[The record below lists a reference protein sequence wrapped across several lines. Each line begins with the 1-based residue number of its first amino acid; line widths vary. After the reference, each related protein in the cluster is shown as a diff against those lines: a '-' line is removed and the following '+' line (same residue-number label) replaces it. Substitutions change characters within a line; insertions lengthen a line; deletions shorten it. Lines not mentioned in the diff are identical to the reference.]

1 VFHGA
6 DSDRVF
12 VRRKLLPNDR
22 DTVYYVTLASSGRWR
37 VGGTWMPALSGKS
50 ALVTGASR
58 GIGAAIAK
66 RLAKE
71 GADVAVT
78 YSSSPERAQ
87 QVVEDIVREGG
98 KALAIKADAAD
109 QAAVRGAV
117 QQSAKEFGKIDIL
130 VNNAGVLA
138 LGPIADFPAQ
148 EFEKALSV
156 NVRSVFT
163 AIQEALRHMPDGGRI
178 ITIGSVN
185 SERMPFEGGSVYAL
199 TKGAVASF
207 TKGLA
212 RDLGARKITVNNIQ
226 PGPVDTE
233 ANPASGPFADTML
246 GLLAMKRYGHAD
258 EIAAMTAYL
267 AGPEAGYITGA
278 SLLIDGGFAA

>member
-1 VFHGA
+1 M
-6 DSDRVF
+6 
-12 VRRKLLPNDR
+12 
-22 DTVYYVTLASSGRWR
+22 AS
-37 VGGTWMPALSGKS
+37 LSGKS
-50 ALVTGASR
+50 AIVTGASR

-71 GADVAVT
+71 GAAVAIT
-78 YSSSPERAQ
+78 YSASPDRAHA
-87 QVVEDIVREGG
+87 VVDGIVQDGG
-98 KALAIKADAAD
+98 KAIAIKADAAD

-117 QQSAKEFGKIDIL
+117 QEAARELGKIDIL

-138 LGPIADFPAQ
+138 LGTITDYPADD
-148 EFEKALSV
+148 FERALSI
-156 NVRSVFT
+156 NVKSVFT
-163 AIQEALRHMPDGGRI
+163 AVQEALRHMPDGGRI

-185 SERMPFEGGSVYAL
+185 SERMPFQGGSIYAL
-199 TKGAVASF
+199 TKGAIASF

-212 RDLGARKITVNNIQ
+212 RDLGERKITVNNIQ

-233 ANPASGPFADTML
+233 ANPASGAFAEVML
-246 GLLAMKRYGHAD
+246 GLLAMKRYAHTD

>member
-1 VFHGA
+1 
-6 DSDRVF
+6 
-12 VRRKLLPNDR
+12 
-22 DTVYYVTLASSGRWR
+22 
-37 VGGTWMPALSGKS
+37 MPALSGKS

>member
-1 VFHGA
+1 MAV
-6 DSDRVF
+6 
-12 VRRKLLPNDR
+12 
-22 DTVYYVTLASSGRWR
+22 
-37 VGGTWMPALSGKS
+37 LSGKS
-50 ALVTGASR
+50 VLITGGSR

-66 RLAKE
+66 RLGKD
-71 GADVAVT
+71 GADVAIT

-87 QVVEDIVREGG
+87 QVCEDIVKDGG
-98 KALAIKADAAD
+98 KALAIQADSAD
-109 QAAVRGAV
+109 QSAVRAAV
-117 QQSAKEFGKIDIL
+117 QQTVEKFGKVDIL

-138 LGPIADFPAQ
+138 LGTIANYRAED
-148 EFEKALSV
+148 FEKALSV
-156 NVRSVFT
+156 NVRSVFS
-163 AIQEALRHMPDGGRI
+163 AVQESLRHMPDGGRI

-199 TKGAVASF
+199 TKGAIASF

-212 RDLGARKITVNNIQ
+212 RDLGSRKITVNNIQ

-246 GLLAMKRYGHAD
+246 GLLALKRYGHAD
-258 EIAAMTAYL
+258 EIAAMVAYL
-267 AGPEAGYITGA
+267 AGPEAAYVTGA

>member
-1 VFHGA
+1 
-6 DSDRVF
+6 
-12 VRRKLLPNDR
+12 
-22 DTVYYVTLASSGRWR
+22 LA
-37 VGGTWMPALSGKS
+37 VLSGKA
-50 ALVTGASR
+50 ALVTGGSR

-66 RLAKE
+66 RLAKD
-71 GADVAVT
+71 GADVAIT
-78 YSSSPERAQ
+78 YSSAQ
-87 QVVEDIVREGG
+87 EVVEGIVKEGG
-98 KALAIKADAAD
+98 KAIAIKADAAD
-109 QAAVRGAV
+109 QVAVRSAV
-117 QQSAKEFGKIDIL
+117 QQAAKELGKIDIL

-138 LGPIADFPAQ
+138 LGPITDFPVD

-163 AIQEALRHMPDGGRI
+163 ATQEAVRHMPDGGRV

-185 SERMPFEGGSVYAL
+185 SERMPFQGGSVYAL
-199 TKGAVASF
+199 TKGAIASF

-212 RDLGARKITVNNIQ
+212 RDLGTRKITVNNIQ

-233 ANPASGPFADTML
+233 SNPASGPFADTLL
-246 GLLAMKRYGHAD
+246 GLMALKRYGHAD
-258 EIAAMTAYL
+258 EVAAMTDYL

>member
-1 VFHGA
+1 
-6 DSDRVF
+6 
-12 VRRKLLPNDR
+12 
-22 DTVYYVTLASSGRWR
+22 
-37 VGGTWMPALSGKS
+37 MPSLSGKS
-50 ALVTGASR
+50 ALVTGGSR
-58 GIGAAIAK
+58 GIGAAIAS
-66 RLAKE
+66 RLARQ

-78 YSSSPERAQ
+78 FSSSPERAQ
-87 QVVEDIVREGG
+87 RVVDDINREGG
-98 KALAIKADAAD
+98 KGLAIKADAAD
-109 QAAVRGAV
+109 QSAVRAAI
-117 QQSAKEFGKIDIL
+117 QQAAKEFGKIDIL

-138 LGPIADFPAQ
+138 LGPIATFSAEDF
-148 EFEKALSV
+148 ERALSV

-163 AIQEALRHMPDGGRI
+163 AIQEALKHMPDGGRI

-233 ANPASGPFADTML
+233 ANPASGPFADTMM
-246 GLLAMKRYGHAD
+246 GLLAMKRYAHAE

-267 AGPEAGYITGA
+267 AGPEAGYVTGA

>member
-1 VFHGA
+1 MG
-6 DSDRVF
+6 
-12 VRRKLLPNDR
+12 
-22 DTVYYVTLASSGRWR
+22 TLA
-37 VGGTWMPALSGKS
+37 GKS
-50 ALVTGASR
+50 ALVTGGSR

-71 GADVAVT
+71 GADVAIT

-87 QVVEDIVREGG
+87 QVVDEIVKAGG
-98 KALAIKADAAD
+98 RAVAIKADSAD
-109 QAAVRGAV
+109 QAAVRAGV
-117 QQSAKEFGKIDIL
+117 QQAVSEFGKIDIL

-138 LGPIADFPAQ
+138 LGPIADFPADQ
-148 EFEKALSV
+148 FEKALLV
-156 NVRSVFT
+156 NVHSVFT
-163 AIQEALRHMPDGGRI
+163 AIQESLKHMPDGGRI

-185 SERMPFEGGSVYAL
+185 SERMPFQGGSVYAL
-199 TKGAVASF
+199 TKGAIASF

-212 RDLGARKITVNNIQ
+212 RDLGERNITVNNIQ

-246 GLLAMKRYGHAD
+246 GLVAVKRYAHAD
-258 EIAAMTAYL
+258 EVAAMTAYL

>member
-1 VFHGA
+1 MA
-6 DSDRVF
+6 
-12 VRRKLLPNDR
+12 
-22 DTVYYVTLASSGRWR
+22 
-37 VGGTWMPALSGKS
+37 ALSGKS

-66 RLAKE
+66 RLARD
-71 GADVAVT
+71 GAEVAIT
-78 YSSSPERAQ
+78 YSASPDRAQ
-87 QVVEDIVREGG
+87 QLVDEIVKAGG
-98 KALAIKADAAD
+98 KAVAIKADAAD
-109 QAAVRGAV
+109 QTAVRAAV
-117 QQSAKEFGKIDIL
+117 QQAAKEFGKIDIL

-138 LGPIADFPAQ
+138 LGPIANFAADD
-148 EFEKALSV
+148 FEKALSV

-163 AIQEALRHMPDGGRI
+163 ATQEAVRHMPDGGRI

-185 SERMPFEGGSVYAL
+185 SERMPFQGGSVYAL

-212 RDLGARKITVNNIQ
+212 RDLGERKITVNNIQ

-233 ANPASGPFADTML
+233 ANPASGPFAETML
-246 GLLAMKRYGHAD
+246 GLMAVKRYGHAD

>member
-1 VFHGA
+1 
-6 DSDRVF
+6 
-12 VRRKLLPNDR
+12 
-22 DTVYYVTLASSGRWR
+22 
-37 VGGTWMPALSGKS
+37 MPALSGKS
-50 ALVTGASR
+50 ALVTGGSR
-58 GIGAAIAK
+58 GIGAAIAM

-71 GADVAVT
+71 GADVAIT
-78 YSSSPERAQ
+78 YSSSPDRAQ
-87 QVVEDIVREGG
+87 QVAKGIIKDGG
-98 KALAIKADAAD
+98 KTLAIKADAAD
-109 QAAVRGAV
+109 QTAVREAV
-117 QQSAKEFGKIDIL
+117 QQAAKEFGKLDIL

-138 LGPIADFPAQ
+138 LGTIADYPADD
-148 EFEKALSV
+148 FEKALSV

-163 AIQEALRHMPDGGRI
+163 AVQEVLRHMPDGGRI
-178 ITIGSVN
+178 IMIGSVN

-233 ANPASGPFADTML
+233 ANPAKGSFADTML
-246 GLLAMKRYGHAD
+246 GQMALKRYARAD
-258 EIAAMTAYL
+258 EIAGMAAYL

>member
-1 VFHGA
+1 MA
-6 DSDRVF
+6 
-12 VRRKLLPNDR
+12 P
-22 DTVYYVTLASSGRWR
+22 
-37 VGGTWMPALSGKS
+37 LSGKS

-66 RLAKE
+66 RLAKD
-71 GADVAVT
+71 GADVALT
-78 YSSSPERAQ
+78 YSSSPERAR
-87 QVVEDIVREGG
+87 QVVEEIAKDGG
-98 KALAIKADAAD
+98 RALAIQADAAD
-109 QAAVRGAV
+109 QAAVRAAV
-117 QQSAKEFGKIDIL
+117 QQAAREFGKIDIL

-138 LGPIADFPAQ
+138 LGPIADFPADR
-148 EFEKALSV
+148 FEKALAV
-156 NVRSVFT
+156 NVQSVFT

-185 SERMPFEGGSVYAL
+185 SERMPFAGGAVYAL

-212 RDLGARKITVNNIQ
+212 RDLGERKITVNNIQ

-233 ANPASGPFADTML
+233 ANPASGPFAETML
-246 GLLAMKRYGHAD
+246 GLMALKRYGHAD
-258 EIAAMTAYL
+258 EIAGMAAYL

>member
-1 VFHGA
+1 
-6 DSDRVF
+6 
-12 VRRKLLPNDR
+12 
-22 DTVYYVTLASSGRWR
+22 
-37 VGGTWMPALSGKS
+37 MPSLTGKS
-50 ALVTGASR
+50 ALVTGGSR

-66 RLAKE
+66 RLSKE

-87 QVVEDIVREGG
+87 QVVDEMMKDGG
-98 KALAIKADAAD
+98 KALAIRADAAD
-109 QAAVRGAV
+109 QSAVRAAVQEAGKA
-117 QQSAKEFGKIDIL
+117 FGKIDIL

-138 LGPIADFPAQ
+138 LGPIANFPA
-148 EFEKALSV
+148 EDFERALSV

-163 AIQEALRHMPDGGRI
+163 AIQESLRYMPDGGRI

-212 RDLGARKITVNNIQ
+212 RDLGGR
-226 PGPVDTE
+226 G
-233 ANPASGPFADTML
+233 
-246 GLLAMKRYGHAD
+246 
-258 EIAAMTAYL
+258 
-267 AGPEAGYITGA
+267 
-278 SLLIDGGFAA
+278 

>member
-1 VFHGA
+1 MGA
-6 DSDRVF
+6 
-12 VRRKLLPNDR
+12 
-22 DTVYYVTLASSGRWR
+22 LA
-37 VGGTWMPALSGKS
+37 GKS
-50 ALVTGASR
+50 ALVTGGSR

-66 RLAKE
+66 RLANE
-71 GADVAVT
+71 GADVAIT
-78 YSSSPERAQ
+78 YSSSEERAQ
-87 QVVEDIVREGG
+87 QVVDDIVKGGG
-98 KALAIKADAAD
+98 KAVAIKADAAD
-109 QAAVRGAV
+109 QIAVRASV
-117 QQSAKEFGKIDIL
+117 QQAVKEFGKIDIL

-138 LGPIADFPAQ
+138 LGPIAEFPADD
-148 EFEKALSV
+148 FERALSV

-163 AIQEALRHMPDGGRI
+163 ATQEAVRHMPDGGRI

-185 SERMPFEGGSVYAL
+185 SERMPFQGGSVYAL

-233 ANPASGPFADTML
+233 ANPASGPFADSLL
-246 GLLAMKRYGHAD
+246 GLMALKRYGRAD
-258 EIAAMTAYL
+258 EVAAMTAYL